1 MQKKLFSA
9 EIKQFSHPGQTV
21 SAPAGDGMTEQQ
33 YLNLLGAINSLRQDL
48 TAEGVIEK
56 PVEKDATVHE
66 MEVAEF
72 VKLREELQELSDV
85 IMETRREIASLQ
97 SNASGKKLNAMSDQ
111 LDAVVLD
118 TEAATNAIL
127 EAVETIETQNESLE
141 LNASTVTENEISESI
156 GAAVM
161 QIYEACNF
169 QDISGQRISKVVS
182 TLNFVE
188 ERVKKMIDILGGDEE
203 LEEVEIVVQDVQMD
217 DEVELSGPQPDGHEI
232 SQEEIDSLF
241 D

>member
-9 EIKQFSHPGQTV
+9 EIKQFSHPGQAA
-21 SAPAGDGMTEQQ
+21 SAPAADGMTAQQ
-33 YLNLLGAINSLRQDL
+33 YLNLLSAINGLRHDL
-48 TAEGVIEK
+48 TAEGVIEE
-56 PVEKDATVHE
+56 PVEKTQTVHE
-66 MEVAEF
+66 MEIAEYT
-72 VKLREELQELSDV
+72 KLRDELQELSEV

-97 SNASGKKLNAMSDQ
+97 SNASGRKLNAMSDQ

-118 TEAATNAIL
+118 TEEATNSIL
-127 EAVETIETQNESLE
+127 EAVETIETNNESLE
-141 LNASTVTENEISESI
+141 LNASTATENEIAESI

-161 QIYEACNF
+161 KIYEACNF

-188 ERVKKMIDILGGDEE
+188 ERVKKMIDILGGEDE
-203 LEEVEIVVQDVQMD
+203 LQDVDIIEQETQMD
-217 DEVELSGPQPDGHEI
+217 DEVELSGPQPEGHEI

>member
-1 MQKKLFSA
+1 
-9 EIKQFSHPGQTV
+9 
-21 SAPAGDGMTEQQ
+21 MTEQQ

-48 TAEGVIEK
+48 TAEGVIEV
-56 PVEKDATVHE
+56 PVEKDESVHE

-72 VKLREELQELSDV
+72 VKLREELQELSEV

-118 TEAATNAIL
+118 TEEATNAIL

-141 LNASTVTENEISESI
+141 LNASTAAENEISETI
-156 GAAVM
+156 GGAVM

-188 ERVKKMIDILGGDEE
+188 ERVKKMIDILGGDDE
-203 LEEVEIVVQDVQMD
+203 LEEIEIVEQDVQMD

-232 SQEEIDSLF
+232 SQDEIDSLF

>member
-21 SAPAGDGMTEQQ
+21 TTPTGDGMTEQQ

-48 TAEGVIEK
+48 TAEGVIEE
-56 PVEKDATVHE
+56 PVEKDETVHE

-72 VKLREELQELSDV
+72 VKLREELQELSEV

-118 TEAATNAIL
+118 TEEATNAIL

-141 LNASTVTENEISESI
+141 LNASTTAENEISETI
-156 GAAVM
+156 GGAVM

-188 ERVKKMIDILGGDEE
+188 ERVKKMIDILGGDDE
-203 LEEVEIVVQDVQMD
+203 LEEVEIVEQDVQMD

-232 SQEEIDSLF
+232 SQDEIDSLF